1 MKKSNCY
8 VIHPIRTDADYRAAL
23 ALVEPYF
30 DNEPELGSDA
40 GTHFEAMLALIEAYE
55 AGHCPMSPPDPMEAI
70 LFRMELQGLKPKDH
84 D

>member
-1 MKKSNCY
+1 MKKPSRY
-8 VIHPIRTDADYRAAL
+8 AIWPIRTDADYRAAL
-23 ALVEPYF
+23 ALVAPYF
-30 DNEPELGSDA
+30 DNEPALDSEA
-40 GTHFEAMLALIEAYE
+40 GAHFEAMLALIGAYE